1 MPALPENPFAVLT
14 LIAAPAILTNASSI
28 LILSTSNR
36 FARAIDRARTISNML
51 ESGKLSTDDPIVQMR
66 IRHLERLDV
75 RARML
80 LRATQL
86 FYVSLGAFVSASLIS
101 VIGAGLTKM
110 VDPTVLFIILAV
122 AAVAG
127 IIGVSAL
134 VGGCLML
141 VRETR
146 IALDTLNE
154 ESEALRKKYQ
164 IGGAP

>member
-1 MPALPENPFAVLT
+1 MPSLPENPFAVLT
-14 LIAAPAILTNASSI
+14 LIAAPAILTNAASI

-36 FARAIDRARTISNML
+36 FARAIDRARMISNML
-51 ESGKLSTDDPIVQMR
+51 ESGKLPASDPLVQLR
-66 IRHLERLDV
+66 VSHLERLDV
-75 RARML
+75 RARLL
-80 LRATQL
+80 LRAMQL

-101 VIGAGLTKM
+101 VIGAGLAKS
-110 VDPTVLFIILAV
+110 VDPNALLLILAV
-122 AAVAG
+122 AAAAGVAG
-127 IIGVSAL
+127 VASL
-134 VGGCLML
+134 VTGCVML

>member
-1 MPALPENPFAVLT
+1 
-14 LIAAPAILTNASSI
+14 
-28 LILSTSNR
+28 
-36 FARAIDRARTISNML
+36 
-51 ESGKLSTDDPIVQMR
+51 MR

-101 VIGAGLTKM
+101 VIGAGLTKV
-110 VDPTVLFIILAV
+110 VDPTMLFIILAV

-134 VGGCLML
+134 VGGCWML

-154 ESEALRKKYQ
+154 ESDALRKKYQ